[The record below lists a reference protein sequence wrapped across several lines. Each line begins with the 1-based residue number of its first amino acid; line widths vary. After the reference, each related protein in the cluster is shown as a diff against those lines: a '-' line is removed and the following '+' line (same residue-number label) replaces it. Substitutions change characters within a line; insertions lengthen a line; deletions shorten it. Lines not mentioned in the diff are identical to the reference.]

1 MTASTLRS
9 YTCKDLAQ
17 LAKGEGVA
25 GWHSMRK
32 DELVTAL
39 VKIARLRSRKPA
51 SKSNNGVSRKVP
63 QNGQDR
69 RPPGPTARTAPQMS
83 RVSPAH
89 RRAQQHLSQLQMKL
103 AARKNLTT
111 ALVPNPANQVRVDRL
126 VVMVRD
132 PYWLHAYWELSAH
145 SIARAQSS
153 LGQKWHA
160 AQPVLRLCRV
170 MEDGS
175 GKLEREI
182 EIHGGVNNWYVD
194 VKDPPTSYKLE
205 IGYAARG
212 DFYCLAR
219 SNTVTTPMSGSSET
233 VDSNWRDVAE
243 NVDRIFAMSGGYSAH
258 GTSLELQELLEE
270 RLHRRLGRPS
280 QTRFGSGAAGS
291 SPDGELRF
299 AVDAELV
306 VYGAT
311 APSAH
316 VTVKGEPVN
325 LRPDG
330 TFAVRMHL
338 PDRRQVIPV
347 VASSADGVEQRTII
361 LGVERNTKVL
371 DPLIRDPAG

>member
-1 MTASTLRS
+1 MTATTLRS

-17 LAKGEGVA
+17 LAKTEGIT

-32 DELVTAL
+32 DELVSAL
-39 VKIARLRSRKPA
+39 VKIARQRSRKP
-51 SKSNNGVSRKVP
+51 SKSNNGASRKAS
-63 QNGQDR
+63 QNGQSR
-69 RPPGPTARTAPQMS
+69 RAAPQMS
-83 RVSPAH
+83 RLSPAH
-89 RRAQQHLSQLQMKL
+89 RRAQQHLTQLQSKL

-111 ALVPNPANQVRVDRL
+111 AINSSTSQPARPDRL

-132 PYWLHAYWELSAH
+132 PYWLHAYWELSH
-145 SIARAQSS
+145 NSIARAQSS

-160 AQPVLRLCRV
+160 ARPVLRLYRV
-170 MEDGS
+170 LEDGS

-182 EIHGGVNNWYVD
+182 EIHGGVSNWYVD

-205 IGYAARG
+205 IGYSAHGA
-212 DFYCLAR
+212 FYCLAR

-243 NVDRIFAMSGGYSAH
+243 NVDRIFAMSGGYSAQ

-299 AVDAELV
+299 AVDAELI

-311 APSAH
+311 APNAH

-330 TFAVRMHL
+330 TFAVRLHL

-347 VASSADGVEQRTII
+347 VANSADGVEQKTII

>member
-1 MTASTLRS
+1 VN
-9 YTCKDLAQ
+9 Q
-17 LAKGEGVA
+17 
-25 GWHSMRK
+25 
-32 DELVTAL
+32 
-39 VKIARLRSRKPA
+39 
-51 SKSNNGVSRKVP
+51 
-63 QNGQDR
+63 
-69 RPPGPTARTAPQMS
+69 
-83 RVSPAH
+83 
-89 RRAQQHLSQLQMKL
+89 AQQVQS
-103 AARKNLTT
+103 
-111 ALVPNPANQVRVDRL
+111 DRL

-132 PYWLHAYWELSAH
+132 PYWLHAYWELSH
-145 SIARAQSS
+145 NSIARAQTS

-160 AQPVLRLCRV
+160 AQPVLRLYRV
-170 MEDGS
+170 LDNGS

-205 IGYAARG
+205 IGYSALG
-212 DFYCLAR
+212 VFYCLAR

-280 QTRFGSGAAGS
+280 QTRFGSGAAGT
-291 SPDGELRF
+291 PADGELRF

-311 APSAH
+311 VPSAH
-316 VTVKGEPVN
+316 VTVKGEPVT
-325 LRPDG
+325 LQPDG
-330 TFAVRMHL
+330 TFAVRLHL
-338 PDRRQVIPV
+338 PDRRQVISV
-347 VASSADGVEQRTII
+347 VANSVDGVEQRTII

-371 DPLIRDPAG
+371 DPLIRDPAGG